1 MRGGLYKI
9 PTINQPAFTCS
20 KLKIETLEQR
30 YVIYSKLTI
39 ETPKRHQ
46 WRRFGVFIVNY
57 EHISHLC
64 SSVSVTKFEH
74 VIAGWEMVLVLA
86 VSI

>member
-9 PTINQPAFTCS
+9 PTINQPVLTCS

-74 VIAGWEMVLVLA
+74 VIAGWEMVFVLA